1 MIPSNSLGVFYGASG
16 SGKTT
21 LILHYISMILHQYPQ
36 VYIFYIDGDMGAQN
50 IKNAGATTLMEL
62 FSNRF
67 VYAGKN
73 IDGDFSKIA
82 QRFVEKIVFE
92 QQKHI
97 GRYYL
102 LIEDSLNLV
111 AKKKNGFIDVD
122 HLYKLEK
129 KLRDAGGGVIVIHH
143 TNKQGAFA
151 DSQQIENYADYMFKV
166 VRNDFN
172 QTLLLE
178 PVKASR
184 YDIKE
189 HAYLIKDRQIVREVI
204 YKDANI
210 SATESTFIQ
219 EVQAIL
225 GDVGELNQSDLLKE
239 LQSTLNSLKIGIK
252 RATRWLE
259 KWAEELKW
267 IRERRPEQKNA
278 VFYYLQNCQSEKLQN
293 SENIDIQGT

>member
-1 MIPSNSLGVFYGASG
+1 M
-16 SGKTT
+16 
-21 LILHYISMILHQYPQ
+21 
-36 VYIFYIDGDMGAQN
+36 
-50 IKNAGATTLMEL
+50 
-62 FSNRF
+62 
-67 VYAGKN
+67 
-73 IDGDFSKIA
+73 
-82 QRFVEKIVFE
+82 
-92 QQKHI
+92 
-97 GRYYL
+97 
-102 LIEDSLNLV
+102 
-111 AKKKNGFIDVD
+111 
-122 HLYKLEK
+122 
-129 KLRDAGGGVIVIHH
+129 IHH
-143 TNKQGAFA
+143 TNKQGLFA
-151 DSQQIENYADYMFKV
+151 DSQQIENYADYMYKV
-166 VRNDFN
+166 ERNDFN
-172 QTLLLE
+172 NTLLLK

-184 YDIKE
+184 YDIEEK
-189 HAYLIKDRQIVREVI
+189 AYLIEDRQIVREVI